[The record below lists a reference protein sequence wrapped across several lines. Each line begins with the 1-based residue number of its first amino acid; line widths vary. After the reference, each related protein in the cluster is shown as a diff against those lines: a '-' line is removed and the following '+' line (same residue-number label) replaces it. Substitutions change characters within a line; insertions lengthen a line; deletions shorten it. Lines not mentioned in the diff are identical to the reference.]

1 MAKQR
6 CRKAR
11 ILFVDD
17 EASIRLTLPRVLA
30 NLGFDVTSVGTVND
44 ALAEIQSAQFDILLS
59 DLNLPQS
66 NAGFTVIEEMRKTQP
81 RCINFILTGYPADE
95 SFQRANGHDVAHY
108 FTKPVEIEEMIE
120 TMKKELAASDNSWQR
135 RR

>member
-120 TMKKELAASDNSWQR
+120 TIKKELAASDNSWQR